1 MTALTAIAVNTE
13 YASAV
18 VPAGFLSVSDAAA
31 RLGKSDRQIRRDCE
45 RLEPLGLAV
54 KVAGEW
60 YISKASG
67 DPRLLDYETR
77 EGRDLRQAT
86 ELAKEGR
93 SAKDI
98 RQAEAR
104 RDLVLAWEDCE
115 IRAPNDKVRAARFIV
130 RCQCDGTLLATGRR
144 RLSYKR
150 LTDWVRYYKEGGLR
164 RLAGPGYPKRGET
177 GFGEKARAMF
187 VEVMRVGHRIHR
199 TSARDQ
205 VVGYVRQ
212 NHLEDD
218 PAWAVPAVRTVQI
231 WYEKHIH
238 PAAKA
243 LIDRGPHRMRAT
255 TIPKIRR
262 NVLADYAAGEL
273 LVGDERTFDFMAR
286 QLGERGWYRVR
297 LKLTAWRDAV
307 SGRIVGW
314 YIGEHANSD
323 TILASFKMACL
334 AMGTVPREAY
344 IDNGLDYKSVGGPP
358 RRNRKWD
365 HFDQERLETPS
376 ERLGVKVH
384 YARSHA
390 PWAKSIEST
399 FAGTAGKGLDRFE
412 AGFWGGT
419 PAERPYDADKWTRTN
434 IMELPTVDEVR
445 ERYAAGLAAYHETP
459 RRSLG
464 TEGLTP
470 NQVFER
476 YYTARPRRVDRDTLD
491 LLCRKLAGPVQIG
504 RDGVR
509 YQRMRYGTFDEAVW
523 RLQGREVWML
533 VDPIDRDSVILCQQ
547 DGTPICTANVDRPL
561 GYKSEEVRERIA
573 FQRRCEKAIKA
584 YAPSRDYLLKTPA
597 AQIAERRRL
606 AAQARQIPD
615 DALPP
620 KPEPVSVELVRPDLA
635 PAVEKLRRAAGA
647 EMLRRLHGTDAA
659 ARAVNQRGRRYVDFA
674 ELAAKGEPAAED
686 ESEKARRRSV
696 DWAKM
701 AEAQP

>member
-1 MTALTAIAVNTE
+1 MIS
-13 YASAV
+13 SAV
-18 VPAGFLSVSDAAA
+18 ASVPMPAAVPAGFMPLADAAA
-31 RLGKSDRQIRRDCE
+31 RTGRDQRTAE
-45 RLEPLGLAV
+45 RWANSLKPLGLAV
-54 KVAGEW
+54 NPGNRW
-60 YISKASG
+60 YVSPDA
-67 DPRLLDYETR
+67 DARLLPYETR

-98 RQAEAR
+98 RKAEGTRDLIHRWGDCTLSGGTEESKAR
-104 RDLVLAWEDCE
+104 R
-115 IRAPNDKVRAARFIV
+115 FIN
-130 RCQCDGTLLATGRR
+130 QCLSDGTLV
-144 RLSYKR
+144 RLGIAKLSPRTLR
-150 LTDWVRYYKEGGLR
+150 LWEARYRAEGLR
-164 RLAGPGYPKRGET
+164 GLIRSAYPSRGET
-177 GFGEKARAMF
+177 GFGEKALVMFLQVKRVPHGISVRA
-187 VEVMRVGHRIHR
+187 
-199 TSARDQ
+199 ARDQ
-205 VVGYVRQ
+205 VLGYIIQ
-212 NHLEDD
+212 NRLEDD
-218 PAWAVPAVRTVQI
+218 PAWALPAVRTVQI
-231 WYEKHIH
+231 WWKENVH
-238 PAAKA
+238 PAAKQ
-243 LIDRGPHRMRAT
+243 LIDRGPHKMRAT
-255 TIPKIRR
+255 TIPKIKRD
-262 NVLADYAAGEL
+262 VLADYAAGEL

-297 LKLTAWRDAV
+297 LKLTAWRDAA

-365 HFDQERLETPS
+365 HFDQKRLETAF

-384 YARSHA
+384 YAMPRA

-399 FAGTAGKGLDRFE
+399 FAGDAGKGLDRFE

-419 PAERPYDADKWTRTN
+419 PAERAFDADRWTKAN

-445 ERYAAGLAAYHETP
+445 ERYAAGLAAYRETP

-476 YYTARPRRVDRDTLD
+476 YFTARPRRVDADTLD
-491 LLCRKLAGPVQIG
+491 LLCRKLVGPVRIG

-523 RLQGREVWML
+523 RLQGREVFML
-533 VDPIDRDSVILCQQ
+533 VDPIGRDGVILCQQ

-561 GYKSEEVRERIA
+561 GYKSEEIRERIA
-573 FQRRCEKAIKA
+573 FQRRCEKAVKQ

-635 PAVEKLRRAAGA
+635 PAVEKLKRAAGA
-647 EMLRRLHGTDAA
+647 ETLRRLHGVDAA
-659 ARAVNQRGRRYVDFA
+659 SRAVSRQGRRYVDFA
-674 ELAAKGEPAAED
+674 ELAAKGEPVVED
-686 ESEKARRRSV
+686 ESEKVRRRSV

>member
-1 MTALTAIAVNTE
+1 MTALAVAVVNTE
-13 YASAV
+13 DAPAS
-18 VPAGFLSVSDAAA
+18 VPDGFRSVTDAAA
-31 RLGKSDRQIRRDCE
+31 RLGKSERQIRRDCE
-45 RLEPLGLAV
+45 RWEPLELAA
-54 KVAGEW
+54 KIGGEW
-60 YISKASG
+60 YVSDRA
-67 DPRLLDYETR
+67 DTRLLPYETR

-86 ELAKEGR
+86 DLAKEGR
-93 SAKDI
+93 SAADI
-98 RQAEAR
+98 RKAEGRRGLIHRWADCTLSGGDDESKAR
-104 RDLVLAWEDCE
+104 R
-115 IRAPNDKVRAARFIV
+115 FIN
-130 RCQCDGTLLATGRR
+130 QCLGDGTLA
-144 RLSYKR
+144 RLGIDKLSPRTLRLWEAQYKA
-150 LTDWVRYYKEGGLR
+150 EGLR
-164 RLAGPGYPKRGET
+164 GLIRSAYPERGEA

-187 VEVMRVGHRIHR
+187 LEVKRVPHGISVRA
-199 TSARDQ
+199 ARDQ
-205 VVGYVRQ
+205 VRGYIIQ
-212 NHLEDD
+212 NRLEDD
-218 PAWAVPAVRTVQI
+218 PAWALPAVRTLQEWWKENV
-231 WYEKHIH
+231 H

-243 LIDRGPHRMRAT
+243 LIDRGPHKMRAT
-255 TIPKIRR
+255 TIPKIKRD
-262 NVLADYAAGEL
+262 VLADYAAGEL
-273 LVGDERTFDFMAR
+273 QVGDERTFDFVAR
-286 QLGERGWYRVR
+286 QLGERGPCRVR

-307 SGRIVGW
+307 SGKIVGW
-314 YIGEHANSD
+314 CICEHANSD

-365 HFDQERLETPS
+365 HFDQKRLETAF

-384 YARSHA
+384 YAMPRA

-399 FAGTAGKGLDRFE
+399 FAGDAGKEFDRFE

-419 PAERPYDADKWTRTN
+419 PAERPYDADRWTRAN

-445 ERYAAGLAAYHETP
+445 ERYAAGLEVYHETP

-464 TEGLTP
+464 MEGFTP

-476 YYTARPRRVDRDTLD
+476 YFTARPRRVDADTLD
-491 LLCRKLAGPVQIG
+491 LLCRKLVGPVRIG

-509 YQRMRYGTFDEAVW
+509 HQRMRYGTFDETVW
-523 RLQGREVWML
+523 RMQGREVFML

-547 DGTPICTANVDRPL
+547 DGTPICTANMDRPL
-561 GYKSEEVRERIA
+561 GYKSEEIRERIA
-573 FQRRCEKAIKA
+573 FQRRCEKTIKQ

-615 DALPP
+615 EQLPP

-635 PAVEKLRRAAGA
+635 PAVEKLKRAAGA
-647 EMLRRLHGTDAA
+647 EAMGRLHGIDAA

-686 ESEKARRRSV
+686 ESEKVRRRSV